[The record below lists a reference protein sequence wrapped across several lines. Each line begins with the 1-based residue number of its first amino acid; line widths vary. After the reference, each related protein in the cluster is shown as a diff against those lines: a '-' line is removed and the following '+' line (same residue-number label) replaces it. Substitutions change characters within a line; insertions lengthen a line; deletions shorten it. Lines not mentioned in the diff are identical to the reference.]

1 MARLIL
7 VRHGQTNW
15 NIEGK
20 WQGHSDIPLNDVGKQ
35 QAVDAANELREEKID
50 HIYSSDLKRALD
62 TAEQINTYHG
72 RTIIQDARLREQNL
86 GRWEGIFHKDIE
98 NIFPDEWASFMSDPA
113 STEIVGGESV
123 GQLSARVTEA
133 INEIARR
140 HTDENVMIVAHG
152 LALAVFLCHVQNESI
167 EKAYTKVPENAKPF
181 LLDWN
186 G

>member
-35 QAVDAANELREEKID
+35 QAESAANELRDEKID
-50 HIYSSDLKRALD
+50 HIYSSDLQRALD
-62 TAEQINTYHG
+62 TATQINTFHQKP
-72 RTIIQDARLREQNL
+72 IIQDARLREQNL
-86 GRWEGIFHKDIE
+86 GRWEGIFHKDIATIYPE
-98 NIFPDEWASFMSDPA
+98 EWANFMADPGN
-113 STEIVGGESV
+113 TEIVGGESV

-133 INEIARR
+133 INEIARK

-152 LALAVFLCHVQNESI
+152 LALAVFLCHVEKEPL
-167 EKAYTKVPENAKPF
+167 EKAYTKVPENAKPI
-181 LLDWN
+181 LLNWN